1 MKIGQLAI
9 AAAAAVAVSSCA
21 DYPPPGPPPE
31 PLPIGV
37 AMAPGEC
44 FRTADIRAHTVGDD
58 RTLFV
63 NVQGKGVYRV
73 AMRGACLAGAISSDP
88 LVMEQPPG
96 SALVCRPMDMD
107 VRISKGG
114 APALPCI
121 VDAITRLNP
130 TEVAA
135 LPPRLRP

>member
-1 MKIGQLAI
+1 MKVGQLAL
-9 AAAAAVAVSSCA
+9 AAAAAAALSSCA

-31 PLPIGV
+31 PLPAGM

-58 RTLFV
+58 RTLFID
-63 NVQGKGVYRV
+63 VQGRGVYRI
-73 AMRGACLAGAISSDP
+73 AMRGACLAGAITSDP

-96 SALVCRPMDMD
+96 RALVCRPMDMD

-114 APALPCI
+114 GTAVPCI
-121 VDAITRLNP
+121 VDAITRLTP

-135 LPPRLRP
+135 LPPKLRP